1 MVAKNGLLTFMC
13 MNCDKNYE
21 KKFNEYLFNRLKNA
35 YQFCDRDIDK
45 FCLIVRKGVYPY
57 E

>member
-1 MVAKNGLLTFMC
+1 MAAKNGLLTFMC

-21 KKFNEYLFNRLKNA
+21 KKFDEYLFNRLKNA

>member
-1 MVAKNGLLTFMC
+1 

-21 KKFNEYLFNRLKNA
+21 KKFDEYLFNRLKNA
-35 YQFCDRDIDK
+35 YQFRDRDIDK

>member
-21 KKFNEYLFNRLKNA
+21 KKFDEYLFNRLKNA
-35 YQFCDRDIDK
+35 YQFRDRDIDK